1 MWAVFFLVYGL
12 VRKSGYNPLSVE
24 FYLFRELNLYWNFW
38 KKSMAEHQLL
48 LRLNILMK
56 PDLIIDRYQI
66 RLMQMLFVTV

>member
-1 MWAVFFLVYGL
+1 
-12 VRKSGYNPLSVE
+12 
-24 FYLFRELNLYWNFW
+24 
-38 KKSMAEHQLL
+38 MAEHQLL